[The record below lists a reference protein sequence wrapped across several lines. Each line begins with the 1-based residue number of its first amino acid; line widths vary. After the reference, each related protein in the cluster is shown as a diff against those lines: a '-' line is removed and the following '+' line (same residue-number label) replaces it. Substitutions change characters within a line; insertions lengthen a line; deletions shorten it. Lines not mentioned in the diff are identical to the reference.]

1 MESVEEL
8 RKKIDQ
14 IDERI
19 VASLNERAELVL
31 KIRDLKRGAGMPL
44 HDPEREGEI
53 MEKILE
59 ANKGPLSEEAI
70 KHIYEHILYHMR
82 IFSRYE

>member
-31 KIRDLKRGAGMPL
+31 KIRDLKSEAGMPL
-44 HDPEREGEI
+44 HDHERENEI
-53 MEKILE
+53 KKKAALV
-59 ANKGPLSEEAI
+59 NKGPLSEEAI

-82 IFSRYE
+82 IFGRYE